1 MNELCQLESAVSDLE
16 IHSLAGMRQEQKRA
30 TLVGIAKSTEI
41 NGHPGLLSLAAVNA
55 LAKSNWERKSCRFQ
69 FLTEAVRAG
78 TRARTMEGIK
88 EGSYSL
94 SLQLTSLYHMPLI
107 VVYKALAHLPASAAN
122 QVGQTLPHQ
131 SSVEMISQ
139 RHRHESI

>member
-1 MNELCQLESAVSDLE
+1 MSDLE

-41 NGHPGLLSLAAVNA
+41 NGHPGLLSVAAVNA

-78 TRARTMEGIK
+78 T
-88 EGSYSL
+88 
-94 SLQLTSLYHMPLI
+94 
-107 VVYKALAHLPASAAN
+107 
-122 QVGQTLPHQ
+122 
-131 SSVEMISQ
+131 
-139 RHRHESI
+139 